1 MPTGLGKHPPF
12 AQFRVFLR
20 HGGEVRL
27 DGRQLGAVAPDRI
40 VALGIA
46 HVPEGRGIFGNL
58 TVMENLRLGAWI
70 RGDRK
75 EIARDLDRVLN
86 ALPRL
91 RERRE
96 QPAGTLSGGEQQ
108 MLAVGRALMSSTRML
123 LLDEPSM
130 GLAPKLVKEIYNVI
144 REINR
149 TGVTILLVE
158 QNANLALR
166 LANRAAVL
174 ENGMITL
181 AGSGAELLQNARVRE
196 AYLGCVAVNFRP
208 TRRSRIPLNHAPS
221 TRHGQGALQYLC
233 VSFGRLDRC
242 AVKGRWRQE
251 EAAWLE
257 FRSGKR
263 GSPGT
268 TLKMANFPS
277 EVAGIGEAERDFLH
291 LEIRALS
298 DHALFDVINLGFK
311 IIEIDR
317 RPSIPRYGVSEAPH
331 RGRCDSSRRRDRWYR
346 CSAEPRR

>member
-1 MPTGLGKHPPF
+1 MSALSVEDLKVSYGDIHAVKGISFEVREGEIFTLIGANGAGKTSTLRAISGL
-12 AQFRVFLR
+12 LR

-70 RGDRK
+70 RRDRK
-75 EIARDLDRVLN
+75 EIARDLDRVLS

-158 QNANLALR
+158 QNANIALR

-174 ENGMITL
+174 ENGLITL

-196 AYLGCVAVNFRP
+196 AYLGA
-208 TRRSRIPLNHAPS
+208 
-221 TRHGQGALQYLC
+221 
-233 VSFGRLDRC
+233 
-242 AVKGRWRQE
+242 
-251 EAAWLE
+251 
-257 FRSGKR
+257 
-263 GSPGT
+263 
-268 TLKMANFPS
+268 
-277 EVAGIGEAERDFLH
+277 
-291 LEIRALS
+291 
-298 DHALFDVINLGFK
+298 
-311 IIEIDR
+311 
-317 RPSIPRYGVSEAPH
+317 
-331 RGRCDSSRRRDRWYR
+331 
-346 CSAEPRR
+346 

>member
-1 MPTGLGKHPPF
+1 VSALSVEDLKVSYGDIHAVKGISFEVREGEIFTLIGANGAGKTSTLRAISGL
-12 AQFRVFLR
+12 LR

-46 HVPEGRGIFGNL
+46 HVPEGRGIPA
-58 TVMENLRLGAWI
+58 TLRSWKTSGSAWI
-70 RGDRK
+70 RRTEGDR
-75 EIARDLDRVLN
+75 ARSRSRLN

-158 QNANLALR
+158 QNANIALR

-174 ENGMITL
+174 ENGLITL

-196 AYLGCVAVNFRP
+196 AYLGA
-208 TRRSRIPLNHAPS
+208 
-221 TRHGQGALQYLC
+221 
-233 VSFGRLDRC
+233 
-242 AVKGRWRQE
+242 
-251 EAAWLE
+251 
-257 FRSGKR
+257 
-263 GSPGT
+263 
-268 TLKMANFPS
+268 
-277 EVAGIGEAERDFLH
+277 
-291 LEIRALS
+291 
-298 DHALFDVINLGFK
+298 
-311 IIEIDR
+311 
-317 RPSIPRYGVSEAPH
+317 
-331 RGRCDSSRRRDRWYR
+331 
-346 CSAEPRR
+346 